1 MVEERCIIHLWPLG
15 NMLDAMK
22 ILPIR
27 LSSCTTMLTWQNAER
42 FSERIGNVADKLEQ
56 CAVAEHSGGS
66 GTHLGGTYAA
76 GESHSGGASKEESAL
91 QKSTQNRCV
100 RLYTCIGEATER
112 LSRTTLHAEVL
123 RSFECS
129 RQGG

>member
-1 MVEERCIIHLWPLG
+1 MFKHLVATRLLV
-15 NMLDAMK
+15 NVLDAMMT
-22 ILPIR
+22 LPMT
-27 LSSCTTMLTWQNAER
+27 LSECTVMTPQNAER

-100 RLYTCIGEATER
+100 LLYTCMYRRGHTE
-112 LSRTTLHAEVL
+112 VP
-123 RSFECS
+123 RSFE
-129 RQGG
+129 